1 MQETAQQYISRIQSY
16 LGQND
21 PLSVLASTPNA
32 LRAKLHSTSDADLRS
47 RPTPTRWS
55 ILEQVVHLSDV
66 EIAVGFRVRLILGSD
81 DGVPIQAFDQDKW
94 LASLNY
100 NARALD
106 LTLNAFEAAR
116 KNNIA
121 LYRSLT
127 EAQWNK
133 YGMHAERGK
142 ESVRDIVVLNAGH
155 DLNHIRQID
164 LILSQETS
172 AAAR

>member
-1 MQETAQQYISRIQSY
+1 MQETAQQYISRIHSY

-21 PLSVLASTPNA
+21 PVAVLAGTPNA
-32 LRAKLHSTSDADLRS
+32 LRAKLHSVSETVLRA

-66 EIAVGFRVRLILGSD
+66 EIAVGFRVRLILGSE
-81 DGVPIQAFDQDKW
+81 DGVHIQPFDQDNW
-94 LASLNY
+94 LAALKY
-100 NARALD
+100 NTRPLD
-106 LTLNAFEAAR
+106 QTLNAFEAAR
-116 KNNIA
+116 QNNVA

-133 YGMHAERGK
+133 YGLHAERGK
-142 ESVRDIVVLNAGH
+142 ESVSDVVKLAAGH

-164 LILSQETS
+164 EILSHETS
-172 AAAR
+172 VAAR